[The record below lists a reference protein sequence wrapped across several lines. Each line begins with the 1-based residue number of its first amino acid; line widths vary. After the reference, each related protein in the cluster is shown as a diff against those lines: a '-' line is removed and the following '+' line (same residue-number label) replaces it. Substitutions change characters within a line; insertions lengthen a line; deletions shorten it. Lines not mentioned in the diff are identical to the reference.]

1 MHSDSSTGHI
11 CTSLTYWSSDPLLTD
26 LFSEASCLGTGALR
40 NEIRLSNTVNSEQ
53 VCALPTARRELGEG
67 QRGGEGREGR
77 GGGRGEG
84 RRGEGQERRG
94 GEKRG
99 GEEGRGGGGTGEE
112 GRGEEGR
119 AEGERQERRGGA
131 GGEGQVR
138 PTQDNVTHTTGY
150 RHTYISAYLQTCC
163 R

>member
-11 CTSLTYWSSDPLLTD
+11 CTLLTYWSSDPLLTD

-67 QRGGEGREGR
+67 QEGRGGAGREGREGR
-77 GGGRGEG
+77 RGGGEEG
-84 RRGEGQERRG
+84 RGGGGEGQERRG

-99 GEEGRGGGGTGEE
+99 GEEGRGGGAGEE
-112 GRGEEGR
+112 GRGEE
-119 AEGERQERRGGA
+119 ERGRRGGA
-131 GGEGQVR
+131 GE
-138 PTQDNVTHTTGY
+138 THT
-150 RHTYISAYLQTCC
+150 R
-163 R
+163 